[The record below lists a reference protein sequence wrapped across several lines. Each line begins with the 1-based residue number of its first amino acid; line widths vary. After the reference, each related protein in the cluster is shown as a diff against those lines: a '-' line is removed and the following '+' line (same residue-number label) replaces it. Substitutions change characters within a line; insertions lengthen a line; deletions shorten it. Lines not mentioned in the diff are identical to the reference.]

1 MPGQKRYPSQL
12 TTTRLGSHF
21 KAATSEPPE
30 TSRPRKNK
38 HPLQVKAV
46 KQWAHMRT
54 KQKPQ
59 QQHIV
64 LHFILGIY
72 GSVVFSVFCHLCVKY
87 LEGRNQCNGPPN
99 LDAPSCSSQGLNG
112 QCQILHSWLQRS
124 EKGNVFAIYLQV
136 PWNRLLQQGFPNLFL
151 WHLFQNLF
159 TISKTYHRKTT
170 TNWSRIRIPEI
181 SGIWSIRRPWGPS
194 FTVCFCCLIWS
205 ARSPDAAAA
214 EAWLAVNLEPFYSSE
229 NQ

>member
-1 MPGQKRYPSQL
+1 MQKKTKHQRTSFINRWTRHIGYVKSARVCQNFLWKYSMWNFQMPGQKRYPSQL

-87 LEGRNQCNGPPN
+87 LEGRNPLQWSPEF

-159 TISKTYHRKTT
+159 YHIQDLSQK
-170 TNWSRIRIPEI
+170 NHNQ
-181 SGIWSIRRPWGPS
+181 
-194 FTVCFCCLIWS
+194 LI
-205 ARSPDAAAA
+205 
-214 EAWLAVNLEPFYSSE
+214 
-229 NQ
+229 

>member
-1 MPGQKRYPSQL
+1 MQKKTKHQRTSFINRWTRHIGYVKSARVCQNFLWKYSMWNFQMPGQKRYPSQL

-99 LDAPSCSSQGLNG
+99 FGCTKLQFPRTQWSMSDPALVAPKIWERKCFRNISTSAMK
-112 QCQILHSWLQRS
+112 QI
-124 EKGNVFAIYLQV
+124 
-136 PWNRLLQQGFPNLFL
+136 
-151 WHLFQNLF
+151 
-159 TISKTYHRKTT
+159 TT
-170 TNWSRIRIPEI
+170 TRFP
-181 SGIWSIRRPWGPS
+181 
-194 FTVCFCCLIWS
+194 
-205 ARSPDAAAA
+205 
-214 EAWLAVNLEPFYSSE
+214 
-229 NQ
+229 